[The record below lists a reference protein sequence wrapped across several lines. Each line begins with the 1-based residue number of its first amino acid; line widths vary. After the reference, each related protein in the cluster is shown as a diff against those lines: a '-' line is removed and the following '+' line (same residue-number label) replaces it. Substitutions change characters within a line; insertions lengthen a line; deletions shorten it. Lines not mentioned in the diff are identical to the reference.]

1 MTDTGRGHACQR
13 CEAPGQEGKYCTQ
26 CGYDLRPPEPVVVVP
41 SHRRPVRAAEVV
53 TCAACG
59 AANAASRRTCA
70 RCQSPLR
77 DVGMVPP
84 PPVESSG
91 FGPPVRARARARR
104 GSPWLAGAVVLSVC
118 IVLGLTAVVLAQRGI
133 GPFGRA
139 DAPRGGPDVVALRVL
154 RASSALGDAQ
164 PGRLVDGDPRTP
176 WIEGMPGPGIGA
188 WVDLALEG
196 RAEVHRLLVWN
207 GDQSSGAFARRNR
220 VRGLQIRVGDERF
233 SVELLDAEGPQAV
246 ELPRAVAADRIRL
259 QIASAYG
266 GQLGTETALSEV
278 RVYRAPAG

>member
-1 MTDTGRGHACQR
+1 MTDVGRGEACQR
-13 CEAPGQEGKYCTQ
+13 CEAPGQTGKYCTQ

-70 RCQSPLR
+70 RCGLPLR
-77 DVGMVPP
+77 DVAVVPP
-84 PPVESSG
+84 PPATG
-91 FGPPVRARARARR
+91 GDFGPPVRARARRV
-104 GSPWLAGAVVLSVC
+104 SPWLAGAVVLSAC
-118 IVLGLTAVVLAQRGI
+118 IVLGLAAVVLAQRGI
-133 GPFGRA
+133 GPFGGAGR
-139 DAPRGGPDVVALRVL
+139 DRGGPDVVELRVL

-164 PGRLVDGDPRTP
+164 AGRLVDGDPRTP
-176 WIEGMPGPGIGA
+176 WIEGMPGPGIDA
-188 WVDLALEG
+188 WVDLALGG
-196 RAEVHRLLVWN
+196 RVEIQRLLVWN
-207 GDQSSGAFARRNR
+207 GDQSPGSFARRNR
-220 VRGLQIRVGDERF
+220 VRGLRIHVGGERF

-246 ELPRAVAADRIRL
+246 ELPRAVTADRIRL

-266 GQLGTETALSEV
+266 GRLGTETALSEV